1 MKNPLLPIVAASLL
15 VALPAQDQAQKALQR
30 AQLLE
35 QQEGDLAA
43 AQQAYRGLLA
53 DASANAVHGEA
64 ALRLGTL
71 LWRLEQR
78 DAATPLLQQAVAAGG
93 DVTARANAVL
103 QGQDAEGKQ
112 QAELLAKAEALAK
125 RIVELAPLSRL
136 VEAERLR
143 LDRVVVELRSL
154 GPIAA
159 RAAVQEIERRRPLD
173 VAISEKGRSDS
184 EIDVL
189 LTLVWQVGG
198 PHAIDALSRW
208 SQDPDVHWRRRV
220 AQALENQSS
229 FATDLLPTL
238 KTYLADRDPAG
249 EVGRSLEGAV
259 GRLPHEEH
267 VRLAQ
272 STTPALQRAGLIAMA
287 NRWYMVPSPVQRA
300 TVDELA
306 QTLVRAT
313 HAQDPM
319 LARAAWELLFQF
331 AYRGPANGQLLL
343 CSQIERMPSFEPPR
357 QATHNREGQDDAWLD
372 AIAQAA
378 VRLGPLPERRD
389 GDGRTLLA
397 QMLTGHKPA
406 WTSKGVASALQL
418 IELGY
423 AGGIG
428 ISMEADAN
436 FAWLLHTVQLADAGQ
451 TGRLI
456 AALGRMDAP
465 ERLMQELQQRPVPA
479 AAFAAVRELLA
490 PRGGAPRPAW
500 ADLKGTTTR
509 WVRGGQRTVSTPS
522 SLMLRWLQ
530 LAADSGHPEAAAWLW
545 SLLEGDATLAE
556 LVASCL
562 RTLSWNGDKNAAVE
576 LRKVLVWPGTD
587 QNELQP
593 AERSLVLAELVR
605 IGDVAT
611 IELLPRAYELGLETV
626 STYYWTRGNT
636 VSPPLC
642 VVAAG
647 LGFLMTTAPES
658 PPTAPV
664 WHGYDERNLQRAWR
678 TVLSSPASAEAAWME
693 LAARQDVVPGTAVTG
708 QGVPTPRRA
717 SAGRI
722 RATNQRGIPMS
733 VGPLLLELLA
743 PFWAAQRKDDSKQAA
758 DVMTLLGK
766 SMSHWPAEAFAPTTP
781 LHTALQQA
789 LRSDDRTFAE
799 GVLWIA
805 EAKVRAR
812 FPDEARAILQS
823 TEKRWLL
830 ETLVREGLE
839 LPDTTWQQLLQHRDP
854 KLRTAALNLLPAKGA
869 ASLREAITVRLR
881 DEQAEVRVAACVT
894 MARLFGAD
902 AVAALLPLLQD
913 QDESVGKSVRE
924 QLEKLR
930 QDTEQRV
937 FWQQAQAGID
947 TSSQGA
953 ATKLLLQAKSGEP
966 KEQRLLALRSLA
978 VLGVAE
984 TLPYLIDA
992 AKDADA
998 EIAAAARAAITTIHQ
1013 KGGAPAERPTS
1024 PPSDGK

>member
-1 MKNPLLPIVAASLL
+1 MNRTLLPFVAASLL
-15 VALPAQDQAQKALQR
+15 VALPAQDQATQALQR

-43 AQQAYRGLLA
+43 AQQAYRALLA
-53 DASANAVHGEA
+53 DAAASAVHGEA

-78 DAATPLLQQAVAAGG
+78 EAATPLLQQAVAAGG
-93 DVTARANAVL
+93 DVAARANAVL

-136 VEAERLR
+136 EAERPR

-159 RAAVQEIERRRPLD
+159 RAAVQEIERRRPLG
-173 VAISEKGRSDS
+173 VVISENGRSDS

-198 PHAIDALSRW
+198 PHAVEALSRW
-208 SQDPDVHWRRRV
+208 SQDPDVNWRRRV
-220 AQALENQSS
+220 AQALETKLS
-229 FATDLLPTL
+229 FAADLLPTL

-249 EVGRSLEGAV
+249 EVARSLSGAV
-259 GRLPHEEH
+259 AQLPHEEH

-272 STTPALQRAGLIAMA
+272 SSTPALQRAGLIAMA
-287 NRWYMVPSPVQRA
+287 GRWYMVPSPVQQA

-319 LARAAWELLFQF
+319 LARAAWELLFVF
-331 AYRGPANGQLLL
+331 ANSGPANGQRLL

-357 QATHNREGQDDAWLD
+357 VAPRRLEDKDDAWLA

-378 VRLGPLPERRD
+378 VRLGAFPERRK

-397 QMLTGHKPA
+397 QMLTGHQPA
-406 WTSKGVASALQL
+406 WTSKGVAAALQL

-423 AGGIG
+423 AEGSGIP
-428 ISMEADAN
+428 MEADAN
-436 FAWLLHTVQLADAGQ
+436 QPWLLHLVQLADAGQ
-451 TGRLI
+451 TVRLI
-456 AALGRMDAP
+456 AALGRMEAP

-479 AAFAAVRELLA
+479 DAFVAVRELLD

-509 WVRGGQRTVSTPS
+509 WVRGRQRTVSTPS

-530 LAADSGHPEAAAWLW
+530 VAADSGHPEAAAWLW
-545 SLLEGDATLAE
+545 SQLEGDARLAE
-556 LVASCL
+556 PVASCL
-562 RTLSWNGDKNAAVE
+562 RTLSWNGDKAAAAE
-576 LRKVLVWPGTD
+576 LRKVLAWPGTD

-605 IGDVAT
+605 IGDVPT

-636 VSPPLC
+636 VSPPLR
-642 VVAAG
+642 VEAAG
-647 LGFLMTTAPES
+647 LGFLMKTAPES
-658 PPTAPV
+658 LPTAPV
-664 WHGYDERNLQRAWR
+664 WHGYDELHLQRAWR

-693 LAARQDVVPGTAVTG
+693 LATRQEEVPGTATTS
-708 QGVPTPRRA
+708 QGVPKPRRA

-722 RATNQRGIPMS
+722 GPTNQRGIPVS

-743 PFWAAQRKDDSKQAA
+743 PWWAAQREDDSKQAA
-758 DVMTLLGK
+758 EVMTLLGR
-766 SMSHWPAEAFAPTTP
+766 SMSHWPAEAFAPATP
-781 LHTALQQA
+781 LHKALQQA

-799 GVLWIA
+799 AVLWTA
-805 EAKVRAR
+805 GAKVRAH
-812 FPDEARAILQS
+812 FPDEARAIVKT
-823 TEKRWLL
+823 TENRWML
-830 ETLVREGLE
+830 ESLVRDGLE
-839 LPDTTWQQLLQHRDP
+839 LPDTTWQQWLQHRDP
-854 KLRTAALNLLPAKGA
+854 QLRKAALGLLPVVHAG
-869 ASLREAITVRLR
+869 SLREAITARLH
-881 DEQAEVRVAACVT
+881 DEQGEVRMTACVT
-894 MARLFGAD
+894 MARLFGTT
-902 AVAALLPLLQD
+902 AVPALLPLLQD
-913 QDESVGKSVRE
+913 QDDGVRKIARE

-930 QDTEQRV
+930 QDAEQRT
-937 FWQQAQAGID
+937 FWQKAQAGID

-953 ATKLLLQAKSGEP
+953 AAKLLLQAKAGEP

-992 AKDADA
+992 VNEADAD
-998 EIAAAARAAITTIHQ
+998 IAAAARAAITAIHQ
-1013 KGGAPAERPTS
+1013 KGGAPAERPAAEPKQS
-1024 PPSDGK
+1024 K